1 MNKTTKRL
9 LAGTAAAAAAAAVW
23 EYRDCLGLAPVLD
36 AGKKC
41 VYRANS
47 VVMDMAT
54 KAFPGM
60 FPTPELEIGC
70 GSREKLPQV
79 LEKQGIRRA
88 MVVTGP
94 TIGKTLVPPI
104 VEGLERAGISCTVF
118 SGTEA
123 NPSVDTVEKIRR
135 LYLDAGCDGFLAVG
149 GGSPMDAAKIAA
161 ARVAR
166 PHMPVG
172 KMAGM
177 MKILAKIP
185 PLVCVPTT
193 SGTGSEVTIGAV
205 ISDHDAHHKYAIT
218 DPCITP
224 KAAVIDPELTVSMPP
239 FVTATTGVD
248 ALTHAVESY
257 VTWAYNNNFTNRC
270 CEEAVVKI
278 FRYLERAYENGGD
291 MEAREQML
299 MASYK
304 AGLAF
309 TRTGVG
315 YVHAIAHALGGL
327 YNTPHG
333 LANAVILPIVL
344 EDYGEAVHPQLA
356 HLAELTGVKT
366 TGSDGEKAHAFI
378 AAVRGMNSRM
388 GLPAGF
394 DFIRREDFGQIIDWA
409 LAEANMTYPV
419 PVIYNKARCRHV
431 LNRIL
436 LEA

>member
-1 MNKTTKRL
+1 MKKTVKRL
-9 LAGTAAAAAAAAVW
+9 LLGSAAAVAAAALW
-23 EYRDCLGLAPVLD
+23 ENRESPKLEPVIDLS
-36 AGKKC
+36 KKC

-47 VVMDMAT
+47 VVMDLSI
-54 KAFPGM
+54 KLIPGM
-60 FPTPELEIGC
+60 FPFPEVEIGC
-70 GSREKLPQV
+70 GSREKIPQV
-79 LEKQGIRRA
+79 LKKQGIRHA

-94 TIGKTLVPPI
+94 SIGKTLVPPI
-104 VEGLERAGISCTVF
+104 VARAESAGITCTVF
-118 SGTEA
+118 AETEA
-123 NPSVDTVEKIRR
+123 NPSVTTVEKIRE
-135 LYLDAGCDGFLAVG
+135 LYLNSGCDGFLAIG

-161 ARVAR
+161 ARVAK
-166 PHMPVG
+166 PNMSVG

-177 MKILAKIP
+177 MKVLTKIP
-185 PLVCVPTT
+185 PVVCVPTT

-205 ISDHDAHHKYAIT
+205 ISDHDEHHKYAIT
-218 DPCITP
+218 DPCLTP

-239 FVTATTGVD
+239 FVTATTGID

-278 FRYLERAYENGGD
+278 FRYLDRAYENGSD

-299 MASYK
+299 IASYK

-327 YNTPHG
+327 YNTAHG
-333 LANAVILPIVL
+333 LANSVILPIVL

-356 HLAELTGVKT
+356 HLAEITGVKT
-366 TGSDGEKAHAFI
+366 TGTDAEKARAFI
-378 AAVRGMNSRM
+378 AAIRAMNSRM
-388 GLPAGF
+388 GLPTGF
-394 DFIRREDFGQIIDWA
+394 DFIRQEDFDQIVEWA

-419 PVIYNKARCRHV
+419 PVLYNKARCRHV